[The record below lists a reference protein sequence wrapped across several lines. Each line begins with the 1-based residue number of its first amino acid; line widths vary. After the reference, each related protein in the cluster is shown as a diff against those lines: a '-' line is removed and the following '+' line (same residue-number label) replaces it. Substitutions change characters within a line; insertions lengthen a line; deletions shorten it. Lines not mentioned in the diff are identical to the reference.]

1 MAMRS
6 METSWSRQRLGVIGR
21 PPPPPRRG
29 ADRPHANEAAAEAR
43 RQRDG
48 RRWHAATAKTFS
60 VSATST
66 TAGLGVCVQG
76 RAPDRRA
83 VRGADS

>member
-1 MAMRS
+1 
-6 METSWSRQRLGVIGR
+6 
-21 PPPPPRRG
+21 
-29 ADRPHANEAAAEAR
+29 
-43 RQRDG
+43 
-48 RRWHAATAKTFS
+48 